1 MLLLHRSGP
10 LKESGRCRA
19 GSDLGFRIAK
29 LRWPGTWFGQR
40 LPLFGRHTR
49 RTNHQRHQ
57 KTSSNVGLVLWF
69 ARWMLALYHRFLR
82 TCMQNSHSGVF
93 FLCFNTCFFLNVLD
107 KFRWSIHWRSCRTPS
122 DDPKWHFNS
131 IRRIRS
137 HEQQKLMRSNW
148 KPLSTS
154 QYIQYIT
161 LVLL

>member
-1 MLLLHRSGP
+1 M
-10 LKESGRCRA
+10 
-19 GSDLGFRIAK
+19 DLQPKNIKKRNFRIGEGWWGWIK
-29 LRWPGTWFGQR
+29 DMT
-40 LPLFGRHTR
+40 LPKSTPVFTPKQLAVMMADGMMADCPTSRHCD
-49 RTNHQRHQ
+49 
-57 KTSSNVGLVLWF
+57 LWF